1 MTTSRARH
9 SAADGLASAEGE
21 SVQIVDLPRRLP
33 DDDGGIAGC
42 EVRMAPVSPP
52 GMRSQADAA

>member
-1 MTTSRARH
+1 MTASRARH
-9 SAADGLASAEGE
+9 SAAGGLASAEGGF
-21 SVQIVDLPRRLP
+21 VQNVDLPQRLP
-33 DDDGGIAGC
+33 DDAGGIAGC

>member
-9 SAADGLASAEGE
+9 SAADGLASAEGD
-21 SVQIVDLPRRLP
+21 IVRNVDTPRRLP
-33 DDDGGIAGC
+33 YDDGIAGC

>member
-1 MTTSRARH
+1 MATSRVTN
-9 SAADGLASAEGE
+9 SAPIGLASAEGDI
-21 SVQIVDLPRRLP
+21 VQNIDMPRRLP
-33 DDDGGIAGC
+33 DDDGGSAEC